1 MKYFFLFLCG
11 NKDSTAVWILA
22 LGTSSF
28 TLSKSSMFSY
38 RVLFL
43 MWLEEESG

>member
-1 MKYFFLFLCG
+1 MKYFFYMVIR
-11 NKDSTAVWILA
+11 TAQQGAWILA

-28 TLSKSSMFSY
+28 TLSKSSMLSY

-43 MWLEEESG
+43 NWLEEESG